1 MAVKL
6 MLHSQPQPA
15 IRRGGR
21 CGGFDHSS
29 RWLGVMLEMAKH
41 LSQRMKFAPKSLDEL
56 TVDARPQGRHWKVM
70 DLIRLASVRY
80 CT

>member
-1 MAVKL
+1 M
-6 MLHSQPQPA
+6 
-15 IRRGGR
+15 
-21 CGGFDHSS
+21 
-29 RWLGVMLEMAKH
+29 LGVMLVIAKH

-70 DLIRLASVRY
+70 ELIRLASVRY